1 MGIPDEKTPA
11 ELEKGSDDD
20 AMMYTGRVDA
30 REYGTLKREY
40 VASHAE
46 ACELCGLMATA
57 KTQEPA
63 CTIYRHWWNDR
74 FGTSLYAHLKTST
87 E

>member
-1 MGIPDEKTPA
+1 LTKTGRAPTRQSLTLPAMGIPDEKTPA

-40 VASHAE
+40 VA
-46 ACELCGLMATA
+46 
-57 KTQEPA
+57 
-63 CTIYRHWWNDR
+63 
-74 FGTSLYAHLKTST
+74 
-87 E
+87 